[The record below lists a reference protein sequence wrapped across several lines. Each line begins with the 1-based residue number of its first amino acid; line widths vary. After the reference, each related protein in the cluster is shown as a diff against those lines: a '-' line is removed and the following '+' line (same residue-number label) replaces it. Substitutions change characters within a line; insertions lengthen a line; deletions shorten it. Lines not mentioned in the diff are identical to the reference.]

1 MCSEESTVARC
12 MAAVVMVASSS
23 GNRRRMAPKPPA
35 TGNKPL
41 PLGLPGPQPSLPSP
55 LSPRE
60 DTQPELSRQKETE
73 SAGTRAEN
81 STLRCVNEIVE
92 FRNPTAPVNIDS
104 PVSVR
109 RLGRRTKA
117 PKPLPYLEPIAT
129 YLSRGGDGSEQR
141 RKKVTFAAPSSA
153 GRRYRVRQHRAVA
166 RANSEKLSRRQRRD
180 LAYLVVD
187 LQSGTIASSFGKLP
201 TIA

>member
-1 MCSEESTVARC
+1 
-12 MAAVVMVASSS
+12 MVASSS

-41 PLGLPGPQPSLPSP
+41 PLGLLGPQPSLPSP

-60 DTQPELSRQKETE
+60 TAQPELSRQKETE

-81 STLRCVNEIVE
+81 STLRCVNETLSTEE
-92 FRNPTAPVNIDS
+92 FRNPSHGTATVNIDG
-104 PVSVR
+104 VR
-109 RLGRRTKA
+109 RRGRRTKA